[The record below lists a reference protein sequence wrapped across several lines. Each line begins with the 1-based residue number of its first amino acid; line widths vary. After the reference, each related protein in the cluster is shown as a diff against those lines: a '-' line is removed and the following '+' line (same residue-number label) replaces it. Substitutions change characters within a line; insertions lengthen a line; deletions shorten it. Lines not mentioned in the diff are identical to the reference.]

1 MDRNSIERHLREG
14 PPNEPAY
21 AGRRFTPPPEAPSMF
36 VARPALRATVP
47 SLAAALLVVIGAV
60 AIVVLRAGA
69 PIGPGTDPGGGTTV
83 TPSPTASPVSPTASP
98 VATAT
103 PIADRCT
110 ENELHLTVTSVEG
123 AAGSRI
129 LNFTIRNDGP
139 ARCAIRVSRAAI
151 VDRGQTPS
159 RTLVSVTPKPTP
171 AATVAA
177 GGKVDGA
184 ARWSNE
190 CATATGPLALT
201 LEVKAGTA
209 LSGTVPGD
217 TSFAVPPCNGPG
229 GPMLELHFGS

>member
-1 MDRNSIERHLREG
+1 MDRNRIERHLREG

-21 AGRRFTPPPEAPSMF
+21 AGRRFTPPMEAPSMS
-36 VARPALRATVP
+36 VARPVVRAAVP
-47 SLAAALLVVIGAV
+47 SFAAALLVVIGAV
-60 AIVVLRAGA
+60 LVLLLRTGQ
-69 PIGPGTDPGGGTTV
+69 PGPLPGGVVV
-83 TPSPTASPVSPTASP
+83 TPSPTPSP

-103 PIADRCT
+103 PVADRCT

-139 ARCAIRVSRAAI
+139 ARCAIAVSRAAI
-151 VDRGQTPS
+151 VDRGQTPAK
-159 RTLVSVTPKPTP
+159 TLVAVTPKPTP
-171 AATVAA
+171 SASLAA

-190 CATATGPLALT
+190 CARATGPLALT
-201 LEVKAGTA
+201 VDARAGTT

-217 TSFAVPPCNGPG
+217 TSFAVPPCNGPA
-229 GPMLELHFGS
+229 GPMLELNFGS

>member
-1 MDRNSIERHLREG
+1 MERNQIERHLREG

-21 AGRRFTPPPEAPSMF
+21 AGRRFTPPQEAPSML
-36 VARPALRATVP
+36 VARPAVRAAVP

-60 AIVVLRAGA
+60 LVVLLRAGQ
-69 PIGPGTDPGGGTTV
+69 PGPLPGGVVV
-83 TPSPTASPVSPTASP
+83 TPSPTASPA
-98 VATAT
+98 ATAT

-110 ENELHLTVTSVEG
+110 ENELHLAVTSVEG

-129 LNFTIRNDGP
+129 LNFTITNDGP
-139 ARCAIRVSRAAI
+139 ARCAVTVSRAAI
-151 VDRGQTPS
+151 VDRGQTPAK
-159 RTLVSVTPKPTP
+159 TLVSVASRPTP
-171 AATVAA
+171 TAAVAA
-177 GGKVDGA
+177 GAKVNGA

-190 CATATGPLALT
+190 CATARGPLALT
-201 LEVKAGTA
+201 LEVRAGTA

>member
-1 MDRNSIERHLREG
+1 MDTNRIERHLREG
-14 PPNEPAY
+14 PPNEPVY
-21 AGRRFTPPPEAPSMF
+21 AGRRFTPPLEASSML
-36 VARPALRATVP
+36 VARPAVRAAVP

-60 AIVVLRAGA
+60 LVVLLRAGQ
-69 PIGPGTDPGGGTTV
+69 PGQLPGGVVV
-83 TPSPTASPVSPTASP
+83 TPSPTASPGATASP

-103 PIADRCT
+103 PVADRCT

-129 LNFTIRNDGP
+129 FNFTIRNEGP
-139 ARCAIRVSRAAI
+139 ARCAITVSRAAI

-159 RTLVSVTPKPTP
+159 RTLVAVTPKPTP

-177 GGKVDGA
+177 GAKADGA

-190 CATATGPLALT
+190 CSKVNGPLALT
-201 LEVKAGTA
+201 ITTKTGTT

>member
-1 MDRNSIERHLREG
+1 MDRNRIERHLREG

-21 AGRRFTPPPEAPSMF
+21 AGRRFTPPMEAPSMS
-36 VARPALRATVP
+36 VARPVVRAAIP

-60 AIVVLRAGA
+60 LVVLLRAGQ
-69 PIGPGTDPGGGTTV
+69 PGPLPGGVVV
-83 TPSPTASPVSPTASP
+83 TPSPTASPA
-98 VATAT
+98 ATAT

-139 ARCAIRVSRAAI
+139 ARCAITVSRAAI

-159 RTLVSVTPKPTP
+159 RTLVAVTPKPTP

-177 GGKVDGA
+177 GAKVDGA

-190 CATATGPLALT
+190 CAKATGPLALT

-217 TSFAVPPCNGPG
+217 TSFAVPPCNGPN